1 MTASSGSAGMADVV
15 ADRPPDESDDA
26 VEGKSLVAH
35 FTKRDLVLYAL
46 GIGCCGDGDEDDED
60 DEDDEQDDDARD
72 RELRYV
78 YEGHRDFG
86 AFPSFLLSLP
96 FVATRCR
103 RGGGSE
109 QQPASF
115 GVRPFPPE
123 FMAHRLD
130 EDGSSSICGP
140 LPGRFYRD
148 ARCARDAVDLPIL
161 HVSQSLTLHD
171 EDAASFVRRDG
182 DAECGGGGGGG
193 PVDPPTRM
201 RLETSITSVA
211 PRRIG
216 TFVTSATTYH
226 RHDGRRVASSRM
238 VALILGLDPDAVVPF
253 GTTTERDRR
262 AGNAVVEADDEWGGD
277 DVGGAIGDSIA
288 STTVVRYRIPKNAA
302 LLYRLSGDYNP
313 IHVVDPTCDDDA
325 GSRGGRR
332 RPVLHGLC
340 TLGYSLRAVLRHA
353 HRRGGR
359 RRDGDEEPRHRRRE
373 RNEEA
378 ARLHSVRCD
387 FVGPVFANDVLR
399 VEVRDGGGEG
409 MRPMGDGGGS
419 ALFDVRF
426 RVFRE
431 ERRRRG
437 DDRGGGA
444 INIKEDHRDVVV
456 VDKGRAQ
463 FRLTGSGSEEV
474 VGAVSRL

>member
-15 ADRPPDESDDA
+15 AHRPPDESDDA
-26 VEGKSLVAH
+26 VEGKSLIAH

-46 GIGCCGDGDEDDED
+46 GIGCCGDGDGEDGED
-60 DEDDEQDDDARD
+60 GEDDEQDDDDARD

-86 AFPSFLLSLP
+86 PFPSFLLALP

-103 RGGGSE
+103 RGDGGE
-109 QQPASF
+109 RQPASF

-130 EDGSSSICGP
+130 DEDGSSNIIRAP

-171 EDAASFVRRDG
+171 EDAASFVGRDG
-182 DAECGGGGGGG
+182 DAERGDGGGGG

-216 TFVTSATTYH
+216 TFVTSETAYH
-226 RHDGRRVASSRM
+226 RHHDGRRVASSRT
-238 VALILGLDPDAVVPF
+238 VALILGLDPDGVVPF
-253 GTTTERDRR
+253 GTTAERDRR
-262 AGNAVVEADDEWGGD
+262 ARDAAVEADDER
-277 DVGGAIGDSIA
+277 GAIDDGIA
-288 STTVVRYRIPKNAA
+288 PTTVVRYRVPKNAA

-313 IHVVDPTCDDDA
+313 IHVVDPTSDDGA
-325 GSRGGRR
+325 GGRGGRR

-340 TLGYSLRAVLRHA
+340 TLGYSLRAVLRHV

-373 RNEEA
+373 RDEEA

-387 FVGPVFANDVLR
+387 FAGPVFANDVLR

-409 MRPMGDGGGS
+409 MRPMGGGGGS

-431 ERRRRG
+431 KRRRRG
-437 DDRGGGA
+437 DDHGGGA
-444 INIKEDHRDVVV
+444 IDIKEDHHRDVVV
-456 VDKGRAQ
+456 VDNGRAQ

-474 VGAVSRL
+474 AGVVSRL